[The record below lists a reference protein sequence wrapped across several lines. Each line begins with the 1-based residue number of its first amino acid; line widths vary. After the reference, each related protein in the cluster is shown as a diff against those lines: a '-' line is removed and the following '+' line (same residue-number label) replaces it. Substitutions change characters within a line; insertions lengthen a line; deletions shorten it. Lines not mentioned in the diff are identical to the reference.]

1 MKLLPR
7 LVWSAAT
14 APASPLPEG
23 LLPLLEAIARTGSL
37 LHAAAQCGISYRTG
51 WTLLHEAREQLGVP
65 LVVLARGR
73 GHGSSLTPAGR
84 RLVDAATA
92 ASRRVARLSPSLA
105 IEIGERAPR
114 LRPVGGERV
123 RIAASHD
130 LALAALRDTAVAA
143 GLELDLRFIGSL
155 TALEEFAN
163 GGVDVAGFHVAT
175 GARARDDRAPFLHF
189 LSPRRDRLLRFVDR
203 EQGLILSRG
212 NPARVRSLRHV
223 ATRGLRFVNRQRGSG
238 TRVLIERRLEGEGL
252 SADAL
257 QGFANEEFTHAAVA
271 ATIASG
277 GADAGFGLRAAA
289 AEYGLAFVPLV
300 RERYFLAVRAAD
312 LDKPAL
318 VRFRDLLRG
327 PATTKIVGRLP
338 GYRASAAGTVVA
350 VSALNRSEAK

>member
-37 LHAAAQCGISYRTG
+37 LHAVAQCGISYRTG
-51 WTLLHEAREQLGVP
+51 WALLQEAREQLGVP

-92 ASRRVARLSPSLA
+92 ANRRIARLSPSLA

-114 LRPVGGERV
+114 LRRVGAERV

-130 LALAALRDTAVAA
+130 LALAALRDTAAA
-143 GLELDLRFIGSL
+143 TGLDLDLSFIGSL
-155 TALEEFAN
+155 TALEEFAD
-163 GGVDVAGFHVAT
+163 GGVDVAGFHVGT
-175 GARARDDRAPFLHF
+175 GLRGRDDRAPFLRF
-189 LSPRRDRLLRFVDR
+189 LSARRDRLLRFVDR
-203 EQGLILSRG
+203 EQGLILARG

-238 TRVLIERRLEGEGL
+238 TRLLIERRLEGEGL
-252 SADAL
+252 TADAL
-257 QGFANEEFTHAAVA
+257 RGFATEEFTHAAVA

-318 VRFRDLLRG
+318 VRLQDLLRD
-327 PATTKIVGRLP
+327 PAMAKIVSRLP

-350 VSALNRSEAK
+350 VSTLNRSEAK